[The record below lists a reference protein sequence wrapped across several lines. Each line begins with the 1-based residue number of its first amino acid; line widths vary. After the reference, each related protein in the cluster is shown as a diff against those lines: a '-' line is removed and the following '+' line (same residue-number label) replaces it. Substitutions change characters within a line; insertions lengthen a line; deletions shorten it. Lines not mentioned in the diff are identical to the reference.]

1 MFLNRVL
8 LIGRIGKIN
17 ARSIE
22 TSDGEERAVVD
33 MNLAV
38 DRNYKD
44 DDGNRPTDWIRVQA
58 FGPLAETLEAYGK
71 PGRLIAVEGQLRTSQ
86 YTREVE
92 VDGYD
97 DLVVEVPT
105 ISVSVHADTVRFLDS
120 ASTDEDEAETNTRT
134 VKGRVVAKSAAKK
147 TAGAKAASTT
157 RTTRTSRR
165 KAAGAED
172 DVPF

>member
-22 TSDGEERAVVD
+22 TNGKERAVVD
-33 MNLAV
+33 VNLAV
-38 DRNYKD
+38 DRDYKD

-97 DLVVEVPT
+97 DLIVEVPT
-105 ISVSVHADTVRFLDS
+105 ISVSIHADTVRFLDHAANAAPEEETS
-120 ASTDEDEAETNTRT
+120 ART
-134 VKGRVVAKSAAKK
+134 VKGRVVASSAKK

>member
-33 MNLAV
+33 MNIAV
-38 DRNYKD
+38 DRDYKD

-120 ASTDEDEAETNTRT
+120 ASTEPEEGTSTRT
-134 VKGRVVAKSAAKK
+134 VKGRVVAKSATKK

>member
-1 MFLNRVL
+1 NRVL

-22 TSDGEERAVVD
+22 TNGEERAVVD
-33 MNLAV
+33 VNLAV

-71 PGRLIAVEGQLRTSQ
+71 PGRLIAVEGQLRTNQ

-97 DLVVEVPT
+97 MVVEVPT
-105 ISVSVHADTVRFLDS
+105 ISVSVHVDTVRFLDH
-120 ASTDEDEAETNTRT
+120 AANAEPEE
-134 VKGRVVAKSAAKK
+134 G
-147 TAGAKAASTT
+147 
-157 RTTRTSRR
+157 
-165 KAAGAED
+165 
-172 DVPF
+172 

>member
-33 MNLAV
+33 MNIAV
-38 DRNYKD
+38 DRDYKD

-120 ASTDEDEAETNTRT
+120 ASTEPEEETSTRT
-134 VKGRVVAKSAAKK
+134 VKGRVVAKSATKK

>member
-22 TSDGEERAVVD
+22 TNGEERAVVD
-33 MNLAV
+33 VNLAV

-97 DLVVEVPT
+97 DLIVEVPT
-105 ISVSVHADTVRFLDS
+105 ISVSIHADTVRFLDHAANAEPEEETS
-120 ASTDEDEAETNTRT
+120 ART
-134 VKGRVVAKSAAKK
+134 VKGRVVASSAKK
-147 TAGAKAASTT
+147 TAGAKAA
-157 RTTRTSRR
+157 RTSRR

>member
-97 DLVVEVPT
+97 MVVEVPT
-105 ISVSVHADTVRFLDS
+105 ISVSVHADTVRFLDTANTEPEEGTS
-120 ASTDEDEAETNTRT
+120 TRT
-134 VKGRVVAKSAAKK
+134 VKGRVVTSSAKK
-147 TAGAKAASTT
+147 TAGAK
-157 RTTRTSRR
+157 TTRTSRR